1 MDWRGYARWGGA
13 ADWGGDGKALDRLLA
28 RGLGKDVQGSRA
40 RGGGGVKRKRHG
52 VLEALE
58 VIGGGGDRKRGWAEA
73 GVLGSRAGNAET
85 PSAGSGGEATPQVTL
100 LARVPHGAPQH

>member
-1 MDWRGYARWGGA
+1 MGGLQI
-13 ADWGGDGKALDRLLA
+13 GGDGKALDRLLA

-40 RGGGGVKRKRHG
+40 RGGEGVKRKRHG

-58 VIGGGGDRKRGWAEA
+58 VILGGGGDRKRGWAEA
-73 GVLGSRAGNAET
+73 GVPGSRVGNAET